1 MGPSD
6 RCPAWVCGR
15 DVSAHQRGHAIKQ
28 GLKGRFLLR
37 SLLINPLLLAIL
49 AIVGVFFCRTVGWN
63 PHLHEMLLAVGVCA
77 AACELALVPLILT
90 RGASQIVVSQAGL
103 GASVLHM
110 MIAALAGLGLAM
122 SQHLSPVFTYWL
134 MLFYWSTLI
143 AVSAIAVRAVRSA
156 PISTGTP

>member
-1 MGPSD
+1 L
-6 RCPAWVCGR
+6 V
-15 DVSAHQRGHAIKQ
+15 V
-28 GLKGRFLLR
+28 
-37 SLLINPLLLAIL
+37 LAIG
-49 AIVGVFFCRTVGWN
+49 GVFFCRALGWN
-63 PHLHEMLLAVGVCA
+63 PHLREMLLAVGVCA
-77 AACELALVPLILT
+77 AACELALLPLILT

-103 GASVLHM
+103 ATSVLHM

-122 SQHLSPVFTYWL
+122 AQHLSPVFTYWL